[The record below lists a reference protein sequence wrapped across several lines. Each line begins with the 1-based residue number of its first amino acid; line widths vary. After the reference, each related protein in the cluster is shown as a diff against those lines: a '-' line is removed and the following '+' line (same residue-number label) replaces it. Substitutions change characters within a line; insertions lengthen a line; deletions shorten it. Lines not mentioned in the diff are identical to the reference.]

1 MSEVAVFMIVNLVI
15 DNESEYRKY
24 EKGFFPILKKFGGE
38 LVTFDDSHENF
49 EGDSPLEGRVI
60 NFIKPNMVT
69 AGNGFKFPSEELAK
83 QWYNDKAY
91 QALSEFRRAG
101 TTLKNL
107 TMVHG
112 LPPRP

>member
-1 MSEVAVFMIVNLVI
+1 MSEVAVFMIANLVVE
-15 DNESEYRKY
+15 NAVEYRKY

-38 LVTFDDSHENF
+38 FFTVDDDHENF
-49 EGDSPLEGRVI
+49 EGEFPLEGRI
-60 NFIKPNMVT
+60 II
-69 AGNGFKFPSEELAK
+69 FKFPSEELAK
-83 QWYNDKAY
+83 QWYNDDDY

-101 TTLKNL
+101 TTLKSL

>member
-1 MSEVAVFMIVNLVI
+1 MSEVAVFMIANLVVE
-15 DNESEYRKY
+15 NESEYRKY

-38 LVTFDDSHENF
+38 LITFDDSHENF
-49 EGDSPLEGRVI
+49 EGESPLEGRI
-60 NFIKPNMVT
+60 II
-69 AGNGFKFPSEELAK
+69 FKFPSEELAK
-83 QWYNDKAY
+83 EWYNDDAY

-112 LPPRP
+112 LLPRPQS

>member
-1 MSEVAVFMIVNLVI
+1 MSEVAVFMIANLVVE
-15 DNESEYRKY
+15 NAVEYLKY

-38 LVTFDDSHENF
+38 FFTVDDGHENF
-49 EGDSPLEGRVI
+49 EGEFPLEGRI
-60 NFIKPNMVT
+60 II
-69 AGNGFKFPSEELAK
+69 FKFPSEELAK
-83 QWYNDKAY
+83 QWYDDDDY

-101 TTLKNL
+101 TTLKSL

>member
-1 MSEVAVFMIVNLVI
+1 MSEVAVFMIANLVVE
-15 DNESEYRKY
+15 NAVEYRKY

-38 LVTFDDSHENF
+38 FFTVDDGHENF
-49 EGDSPLEGRVI
+49 EGEFPLEGRI
-60 NFIKPNMVT
+60 II
-69 AGNGFKFPSEELAK
+69 FKFPSEELAK
-83 QWYNDKAY
+83 QWYDDDDY

-101 TTLKNL
+101 TTLKSL

>member
-1 MSEVAVFMIVNLVI
+1 MSEVAVFMIANLVVE
-15 DNESEYRKY
+15 NAVEYRKY

-38 LVTFDDSHENF
+38 FYTVDDEHENF
-49 EGDSPLEGRVI
+49 EGEFPLEDRI
-60 NFIKPNMVT
+60 II
-69 AGNGFKFPSEELAK
+69 FKFPSEELAK
-83 QWYNDKAY
+83 QWYNDDDY

-101 TTLKNL
+101 TTLKSL

>member
-1 MSEVAVFMIVNLVI
+1 MSDVAVYIIANLIVR
-15 DNESEYRKY
+15 DADEYRKY

-38 LVTFDDSHENF
+38 FVTFDDNHENL
-49 EGDSPLEGRVI
+49 EGDSALEGRVI
-60 NFIKPNMVT
+60 I
-69 AGNGFKFPSEELAK
+69 FKFPSEKVAK
-83 QWYNDKAY
+83 QWYNDDEY

-112 LPPRP
+112 LAPRV